1 MVKALFASFHALKIL
16 LVSTTAVKS
25 VSVTVLLLLKIK
37 GFLLAFFIALYAGKK
52 YYAVIRSKGHLKME
66 KRWPLSAEPWIGPWC
81 FLGDHLCSGSISF
94 MLQSFLVYGPVWV
107 WFRKGPELSWAEPA
121 HLSIWAP
128 GQGFAFHRTRVVLT
142 LGSCAGC
149 GLLLPCVFFL
159 LSAQVPLQLLADQ
172 NCFLPPLLYS
182 TLRALAEHK
191 SMQIV
196 SYRVNSM
203 IGYSFSGHH
212 WPPTIGF
219 YDLHGVDGQLE
230 SSLAGFEA
238 SLWISGLDFLS
249 ELPCTSPGKLFQGWQ
264 LTGRRRGR
272 FSSGSLLIF
281 N

>member
-1 MVKALFASFHALKIL
+1 M
-16 LVSTTAVKS
+16 
-25 VSVTVLLLLKIK
+25 
-37 GFLLAFFIALYAGKK
+37 LARNIMQWSDPRAIWKWRK
-52 YYAVIRSKGHLKME
+52 
-66 KRWPLSAEPWIGPWC
+66 
-81 FLGDHLCSGSISF
+81 GDHCLLSLGSDPDVFLETICAAVQSHLCYNPFWFMVLSGFDSGKD
-94 MLQSFLVYGPVWV
+94 Q
-107 WFRKGPELSWAEPA
+107 SWAEPA

-212 WPPTIGF
+212 WPPAIGF